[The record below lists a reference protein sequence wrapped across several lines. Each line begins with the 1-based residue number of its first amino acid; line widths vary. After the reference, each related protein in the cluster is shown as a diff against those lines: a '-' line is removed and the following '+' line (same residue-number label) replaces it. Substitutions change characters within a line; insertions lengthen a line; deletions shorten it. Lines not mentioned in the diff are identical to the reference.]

1 MNIVFDVIQR
11 DETKGYRITKMF
23 FVQLKKA
30 SHQLYLFLSHS
41 ALAISMLSVC
51 ISSASAEEA
60 SPITLSGF
68 GTLGLARSSSDDV
81 EFIRDLSQPKGI
93 SNGEWSGLIDTI
105 LGVQANWKIQPELE
119 VVGQLVSRYRYSDNR
134 DPRLDWAFIKWVPDS
149 RLSLRLGRI
158 GTDIIMLADSRMV
171 GYSYLT
177 VRPNVD
183 FFGTLIFSSLDGA
196 DASLTLSAGE
206 GLIRSKLFAGKVQE
220 KVSGSYGTWDTTG
233 SSLHGGIIDYLIGPW
248 QFRFSAA
255 DARYSRDIETSEV
268 MQLTDALYATADL
281 TGITEARTAADGLA
295 TKGAHSYYYS
305 LGATYDNGPIQIQ
318 AAANQI
324 TTDTDIFQNSRA
336 GYLLAGY
343 RIKEVTPY
351 IGISRWIS
359 TPKNLVTGLPDT
371 LTIPGGAID
380 LSELNQ
386 GYQTTLDASGANQTT
401 YTLGARWDVF
411 PNIALK
417 FQWDA
422 IRGTEDSINP
432 YAGAQARIGWAGR
445 TDVISTTLDFT
456 F

>member
-11 DETKGYRITKMF
+11 DKTMGYKIPKMLAIQFKRI
-23 FVQLKKA
+23 
-30 SHQLYLFLSHS
+30 SHLLGLLLSLS
-41 ALAISMLSVC
+41 ALSIGIVSV
-51 ISSASAEEA
+51 SVPSVNAEEA

-93 SNGEWSGLIDTI
+93 KSGEWSGLIDTV
-105 LGVQANWKIQPELE
+105 LGVQANWEVHPKLE
-119 VVGQLVSRYRYSDNR
+119 VVGQLVSRYRYDDNR

-149 RLSLRLGRI
+149 RLSLRLGRV
-158 GTDIIMLADSRMV
+158 GLDIMMQADSRVV

-177 VRPNVD
+177 VRPSVE
-183 FFGTLIFSSLDGA
+183 FFGTLVFSSLDGA
-196 DASLTLSAGE
+196 DASLTLPMGN
-206 GLIRSKLFAGKVQE
+206 GLIRGKLFSGTIEE
-220 KVSGSYGTWDTTG
+220 KVSGSFGTWDTTG
-233 SSLHGGIIDYLIGPW
+233 SHLHGGIVDYFIDQW
-248 QFRFSAA
+248 RFRFSIA
-255 DARYSRDIETSEV
+255 DARYSSDIDTA
-268 MQLTDALYATADL
+268 QFTLLTDGLYAAANA
-281 TGITEARTAADGLA
+281 TGITDASDAADGLS

-305 LGATYDNGPIQIQ
+305 LGVTYDDGPLQVQ
-318 AAANQI
+318 AAVNKI
-324 TTDTDIFQNSRA
+324 TTDTEVFQNSQA

-343 RIKEVTPY
+343 RMQEVTPF

-359 TPKNLVTGLPDT
+359 PPRDLVTGLPDT
-371 LTIPGGAID
+371 LTTAFGTVD
-380 LSELNQ
+380 FTELNQ
-386 GYQTTLDASGANQTT
+386 GYQATLDATGANQTT

-422 IRGTEDSINP
+422 IRGNEDSKTP
-432 YAGAQARIGWAGR
+432 YAGAQTGSGWAGR

>member
-1 MNIVFDVIQR
+1 MNTVFDVIQR
-11 DETKGYRITKMF
+11 DETKGYSMPKMF

-60 SPITLSGF
+60 SPVTLSGF

-134 DPRLDWAFIKWVPDS
+134 DPRLDWAFIKWVPDN

-158 GTDIIMLADSRMV
+158 GSDIMMRADSRMV

-183 FFGTLIFSSLDGA
+183 FFGPLIFSSIDGV
-196 DASLTLSAGE
+196 DGSLTLEVGK
-206 GLIRSKLFAGKVQE
+206 GLVRSKMFAGTIQE
-220 KVSGSYGTWDTTG
+220 KVSGSFGTWDTTG
-233 SSLHGGIIDYLIGPW
+233 SYIYGGLIDYFVDQW
-248 QFRFSAA
+248 QFRISIGST
-255 DARYSRDIETSEV
+255 RYSSDIDTLQTR
-268 MQLTDALYATADL
+268 QLTDGLYAAADV
-281 TGITEARTAADGLA
+281 TGITDARDAADGLSM
-295 TKGAHSYYYS
+295 KGANSYYYS
-305 LGATYDNGPIQIQ
+305 LGVSYDKGPLQVHAAVNKIMTETDAYQNSQ
-318 AAANQI
+318 AA
-324 TTDTDIFQNSRA
+324 
-336 GYLLAGY
+336 YLLAGY
-343 RIKEVTPY
+343 RIREVTPY
-351 IGISRWIS
+351 LGISRWAS
-359 TPKNLVTGLPDT
+359 TSRNLTTGLPDT
-371 LTIPGGAID
+371 LVTPYGSAD
-380 LSELNQ
+380 FSELNQ
-386 GYQTTLDASGANQTT
+386 GYQLFLDATGANQTT
-401 YTLGARWDVF
+401 YTLGARWDIF
-411 PNIALK
+411 SEIALK
-417 FQWDA
+417 LQWDS
-422 IRGTEDSINP
+422 IHGSEDSKTP
-432 YAGAQARIGWAGR
+432 YAGAQAGIGWAGR

>member
-1 MNIVFDVIQR
+1 MNTVFDVIQR
-11 DETKGYRITKMF
+11 DETKGYRIPKMF

-60 SPITLSGF
+60 SPVTLSGF

-93 SNGEWSGLIDTI
+93 SNGEWSGLIDTV
-105 LGVQANWKIQPELE
+105 LGVQANWEVHPKLE
-119 VVGQLVSRYRYSDNR
+119 VVGQLVSRYRYDDNR

-149 RLSLRLGRI
+149 RFSLRLGRV
-158 GTDIIMLADSRMV
+158 GSDIMMRADSRMV
-171 GYSYLT
+171 GYSSLT
-177 VRPNVD
+177 VRPSVD

-233 SSLHGGIIDYLIGPW
+233 SSLHGGIIDYVIGPW

-386 GYQTTLDASGANQTT
+386 GYQTTLDASGVNQTT